1 MAGWCQL
8 AVLVMLSATFSI
20 GGQSGPAEG
29 TRFPAFDSIGALIKD
44 SAHGLS
50 PARLDLDV
58 QVMVWAPT
66 AMVPVP
72 FLRLTH
78 TPGGDLEANGF
89 AWWLR
94 SSGVALSEWP
104 SNTRCSTP
112 GQGTP
117 VCVAKLDLGGS
128 IDWGDLLADIF
139 ASRACSLSLGSG
151 PISVTADA
159 GDLIVRVYEPGT
171 DRCEEYSCNAPRGD
185 SRAGARQAARVM
197 DVLERALA
205 AARRR

>member
-1 MAGWCQL
+1 MAL
-8 AVLVMLSATFSI
+8 TK
-20 GGQSGPAEG
+20 E
-29 TRFPAFDSIGALIKD
+29 

-72 FLRLTH
+72 FLRLSH
-78 TPGGDLEANGF
+78 TPGGDLKATGF

-94 SSGVALSEWP
+94 SSGVAPGEWP
-104 SNTRCSTP
+104 SNARCSTP

-117 VCVAKLDLGGS
+117 VCVAKVDLGGS

-139 ASRACSLSLGSG
+139 ASRACSLSLRSG
-151 PISVTADA
+151 PISVTTDA
-159 GDLIVRVYEPGT
+159 GDLVVRMYEPGT
-171 DRCEEYSCNAPRGD
+171 DRYEEYSCNAPRGG
-185 SRAGARQAARVM
+185 SRAGARQAARVIE
-197 DVLERALA
+197 VLGRALA
-205 AARRR
+205 AARGR